1 MIQAQPKLFVSPWPG
16 AHFLRRPYVLAF
28 LHFPQEHWRK
38 IWSINRLERLNK
50 KIKRRTNLV
59 GLFPN
64 DRAIVRL
71 VGSLRL
77 DLLTVACGQ
86 CLALRAIV
94 EL

>member
-1 MIQAQPKLFVSPWPG
+1 M
-16 AHFLRRPYVLAF
+16 LAF

-38 IWSINRLERLNK
+38 IWSTNRLERLNK

-77 DLLTVACGQ
+77 DLLTDACGQ
-86 CLALRAIV
+86 CLSLRATI
-94 EL
+94 EE